1 MGSKNTVFSPVCS
14 KCLIAMALTQFIKI
28 DGQKLDTN
36 KEKLNEIFERCCAY
50 IKRHINP
57 MEIHNEPRAHFVN
70 K

>member
-1 MGSKNTVFSPVCS
+1 
-14 KCLIAMALTQFIKI
+14 MALTRFIKI